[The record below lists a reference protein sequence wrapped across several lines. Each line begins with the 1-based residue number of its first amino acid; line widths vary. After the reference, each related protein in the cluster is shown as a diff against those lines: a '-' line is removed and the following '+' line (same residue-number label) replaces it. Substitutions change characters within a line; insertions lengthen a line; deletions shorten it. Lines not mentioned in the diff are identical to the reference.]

1 MGKTSS
7 DKILTAQCEDIFN
20 RGAPSWG
27 GRFGINGSYYFHAGV
42 IIRLLLAIYL
52 LGASH
57 QIFATAVE
65 GIRLWRAPDHTRLVF
80 DLSAPVEHK
89 VFALDNPH
97 RLVIDV
103 VGASSSV
110 EPAGLNFIGTPIKG
124 IRTAVRDARD
134 LRVVLDLTGLV
145 SPRSF
150 SLGRNEQYGD
160 RLVVDLYGSEST
172 VSKTVED
179 VVKSSGKLREVII
192 AIDAGHG
199 GDDPGA
205 IGPGK
210 IYEKKVALAISREL
224 KKLADAESGFRG
236 VLVRTGDYY
245 VPLRKRTD
253 IARKSR
259 ADVFVS
265 IHADA
270 FKQASVHGASVYA
283 LSSRG
288 ATSETARYI
297 AQRENRA
304 DLIGGVGSV
313 SLNDKDVMLASVLL
327 DLSMTSTLDSSLE
340 IGARVLKSMG
350 ALTRLHKKRVEQ
362 AGFMVLKAPDV
373 PSILVETGFISN
385 PTEARRL
392 NQRGHQRKMAN
403 AIFKG
408 IKEHF
413 KQSPPEGS
421 LLASLHKKFDSVYI
435 VTNGDTLSQIA
446 HRHQV
451 SVKAIQRHNKLT
463 STSIR
468 VGQRIKIPLSS

>member
-1 MGKTSS
+1 MSGL
-7 DKILTAQCEDIFN
+7 INALTEQCEDVFSGDP
-20 RGAPSWG
+20 RPRA
-27 GRFGINGSYYFHAGV
+27 GRPGTV
-42 IIRLLLAIYL
+42 VRLLLAVYF

-57 QIFATAVE
+57 QVFAAAIE

-103 VGASSSV
+103 VGAASSV
-110 EPAGLNFIGTPIKG
+110 ETVGLNFSGTPIKG
-124 IRTAVRDARD
+124 IRTAVRYERD
-134 LRVVLDLTGLV
+134 LRVVLDLTGQV
-145 SPRSF
+145 NPRSF

-160 RLVVDLYGSEST
+160 RLVVDLYDSERT

-179 VVKSSGKLREVII
+179 VVVSGSKLREVII

-199 GDDPGA
+199 GEDPGA

-210 IYEKKVALAISREL
+210 IYEKKVVLAISQEL
-224 KKLADAESGFRG
+224 KKLVDAEPGFKG
-236 VLVRTGDYY
+236 VLVRTDDYY
-245 VPLRKRTD
+245 VPLRERTS

-259 ADVFVS
+259 ADLFVS

-270 FKQASVHGASVYA
+270 FKRASANGASVYA
-283 LSSRG
+283 LSSHG

-297 AQRENRA
+297 AQRENQA

-313 SLNDKDVMLASVLL
+313 SLNDKDAMLAGVLL
-327 DLSMTSTLDSSLE
+327 DLSMTSTLVSSLE
-340 IGARVLKSMG
+340 VGASVLQSMG
-350 ALTRLHKKRVEQ
+350 TLTRLHKKRVEQ

-385 PTEARRL
+385 PAEAKRL
-392 NQRGHQRKMAN
+392 SERWYQRNMAN

-408 IKEHF
+408 VKGHF
-413 KQSPPEGS
+413 TQRPPEGS
-421 LLASLHKKFDSVYI
+421 LLASLRKNSDSVHI
-435 VTNGDTLSQIA
+435 VTSGDTLSEIA
-446 HRHQV
+446 NRYQV
-451 SVKAIQRHNKLT
+451 SVKAIQHYNQLG

-468 VGQRIKIPLSS
+468 IGQRIKIPRSS